1 MSSVPL
7 TAVSSDGRAL
17 TGTSYGP
24 PDGRPVLFIAGA
36 GTGRAMAFG
45 EDLLD
50 ARGVRLIAMDRP
62 GMGGSDPDPQR
73 SVASTAADY
82 RAFVARILDDDSA
95 TVPVVANSQGGLF
108 GLAAADQGWTST
120 LVLVSPADE
129 VAHPSV
135 HALLSEP
142 ARALPDLVAEDPVQA
157 RALIGSFTAEGLR
170 SMILDGSDPAD
181 RAVYSEP
188 AFARRFAAALAQGFA
203 SGGEGYV
210 VDTMAAMAPWPLDL
224 ARIDA
229 AVVVLFGGRDD
240 VHSPDHGA
248 ILASRL
254 PRARRCVL
262 PDAGGALLWTH
273 ADLVLDAALP

>member
-1 MSSVPL
+1 MASVPL
-7 TAVSSDGRAL
+7 TVVTPGGRAL

-24 PDGRPVLFIAGA
+24 ADGRPVLFIAGA
-36 GTGRAMAFG
+36 GIGRAMAFG

-62 GMGGSDPDPQR
+62 GMGGSDLDPER
-73 SVASTAADY
+73 TVASTAADY
-82 RAFVARILDDDSA
+82 RVFVAGILDDDNA

-108 GLAAADQGWTST
+108 GLAAADQGWVST

-135 HALLSEP
+135 RALLPES
-142 ARALPDLVAEDPVQA
+142 AGALPDLVTEDPVQA
-157 RALIGSFTAEGLR
+157 RALLGSFTAEGLQ

-181 RAVYSEP
+181 RAVYAEP
-188 AFARRFAAALAQGFA
+188 AFVRRFAAALAQGFA
-203 SGGEGYV
+203 NGGEGYV
-210 VDTMAAMAPWPLDL
+210 VDTMAAMASWPIDL
-224 ARIDA
+224 SRVAG
-229 AVVVLFGGRDD
+229 AVIVLFGDRDH

-248 ILASRL
+248 VLASRL
-254 PRARRCVL
+254 PGARRTVI

-273 ADLVLDAALP
+273 ADLILDAALP